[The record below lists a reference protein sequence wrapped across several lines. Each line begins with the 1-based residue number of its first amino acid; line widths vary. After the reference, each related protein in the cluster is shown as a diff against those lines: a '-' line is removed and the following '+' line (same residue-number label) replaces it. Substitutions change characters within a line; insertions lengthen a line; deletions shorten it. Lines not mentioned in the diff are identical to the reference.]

1 MPRKPNPPR
10 AKCNNG
16 LRVGIILRKPNR
28 QTKGRRTI
36 RPARNL
42 TNKTSKA
49 GKVRPKNFTSDAI
62 TISKNAPVTTK
73 IAPCM
78 FGERFCQGFK
88 NIRLIL
94 VSVLNDVVIGTH
106 KGKRCLI
113 VLGALDLSNGCP
125 LLIIVSLIF

>member
-10 AKCNNG
+10 ARCKNG

-28 QTKGRRTI
+28 QTNGRRTI
-36 RPARNL
+36 SPARNL

-78 FGERFCQGFK
+78 FGEKFCQGFK
-88 NIRLIL
+88 NIGLIFE
-94 VSVLNDVVIGTH
+94 SVLKDVFIGTQR
-106 KGKRCLI
+106 GKRRLI
-113 VLGALDLSNGCP
+113 VLGAWGLSNGCP